1 MVQFS
6 RETRKSVTQLLTIVA
21 LIAISYA
28 CIRTLSFKVEV
39 FNFPFVC
46 LFLLIP
52 FLAIGPI
59 LRFQRGTRILGMV
72 LLSPLLMISSCFLIA
87 TASCNEP
94 WSLARTQPLQSFQ
107 LGSSTVEL
115 QRYDNGGAIGLHG
128 LNLEQRRLIVPGL
141 FLVRNVDFIESAYD
155 GVLSEEGPYI
165 VRLRAKGSYYD
176 NHSGID
182 RVYSLKPWVYF

>member
-6 RETRKSVTQLLTIVA
+6 RETRKSVTQPLTIVA

-59 LRFQRGTRILGMV
+59 LRFQ
-72 LLSPLLMISSCFLIA
+72 
-87 TASCNEP
+87 
-94 WSLARTQPLQSFQ
+94 
-107 LGSSTVEL
+107 
-115 QRYDNGGAIGLHG
+115 
-128 LNLEQRRLIVPGL
+128 
-141 FLVRNVDFIESAYD
+141 
-155 GVLSEEGPYI
+155 
-165 VRLRAKGSYYD
+165 
-176 NHSGID
+176 
-182 RVYSLKPWVYF
+182 